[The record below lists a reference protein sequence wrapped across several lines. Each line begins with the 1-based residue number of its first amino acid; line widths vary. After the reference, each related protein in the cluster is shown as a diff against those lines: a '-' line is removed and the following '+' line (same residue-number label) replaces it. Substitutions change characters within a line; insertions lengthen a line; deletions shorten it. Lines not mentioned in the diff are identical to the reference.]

1 MQIMLGMFRSG
12 PTKGL
17 KHCQVKDKI
26 LGERF
31 VKVSGNSQNRLQ
43 VTSGLEPI
51 HSFNK
56 QKLKAYN
63 VQITIGIFIVLVS
76 FIYE

>member
-1 MQIMLGMFRSG
+1 MNPLACVFSDSFSWNLAVLSEEGGDGTIQIMLGTFRSG

-31 VKVSGNSQNRLQ
+31 VKVSGNSKNRL
-43 VTSGLEPI
+43 
-51 HSFNK
+51 
-56 QKLKAYN
+56 
-63 VQITIGIFIVLVS
+63 
-76 FIYE
+76 